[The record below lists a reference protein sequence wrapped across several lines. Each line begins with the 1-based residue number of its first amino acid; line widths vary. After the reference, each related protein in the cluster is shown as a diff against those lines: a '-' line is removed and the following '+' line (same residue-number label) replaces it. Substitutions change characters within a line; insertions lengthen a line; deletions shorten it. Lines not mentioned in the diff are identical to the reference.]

1 MPDLLLCITDRQ
13 LLRDF
18 IYSMAS
24 KASKLPLL
32 TKPIL
37 RHKGGNGTRIAT
49 RKNRL
54 YLLKKSFFAR
64 FFAHRTARKEI
75 KKHVN
80 DRVKIIIHRLTA
92 VHT

>member
-1 MPDLLLCITDRQ
+1 MRITDRQ

-37 RHKGGNGTRIAT
+37 MHEGGNGTEIAIC
-49 RKNRL
+49 KNRL
-54 YLLKKSFFAR
+54 YLRKKSFFAR
-64 FFAHRTARKEI
+64 FFAQRTGREERQRDV
-75 KKHVN
+75 H
-80 DRVKIIIHRLTA
+80 DRLKMRCAQIRQK
-92 VHT
+92 